1 VAPQRHSQ
9 FRIWIAAC
17 FALTPVGSVPPRWI
31 GFFRPDPI
39 SGPQVRA
46 EAAPDR
52 RQLSVPTSLGLPLR
66 RSRSDCGNPR
76 FQMDGHVAA
85 LLAMT
90 NPSPPQIQ
98 FPSNNAHR
106 VDRVSLR
113 CRLATLSSGFAAPR
127 RSHSANPPPVA
138 AGPSGRC
145 PTAVIYAR
153 HPGAGKAPLLR
164 AQILRPAQ
172 RLPCRIVSRPIPR
185 SRLIG
190 SPAEFVFSKPPS
202 CPSPTPC
209 SFAPAFC

>member
-127 RSHSANPPPVA
+127 RSHSANPPLLPPVRA
-138 AGPSGRC
+138 AVAQPPSFTRATPALAKRRSC
-145 PTAVIYAR
+145 ERKSCA
-153 HPGAGKAPLLR
+153 LR
-164 AQILRPAQ
+164 NAY
-172 RLPCRIVSRPIPR
+172 
-185 SRLIG
+185 
-190 SPAEFVFSKPPS
+190 PAESSHVPF
-202 CPSPTPC
+202 
-209 SFAPAFC
+209 PALA